1 MVVLH
6 YVSKLVNKAKLNFG
20 EFSMILSINR

>member
-6 YVSKLVNKAKLNFG
+6 YVSKLVNKAKSNFE
-20 EFSMILSINR
+20 EFSMILSINS